1 MVKTDI
7 GKFKGMGGAPPR
19 FAPRPQMVSRTGTF
33 SSFTDD
39 NDTSYNISRASN
51 SGSTS
56 TWDTHHVLIHSIRFE
71 NTNDDNLAV
80 IYFYQNDDSTNAN
93 AIAGTNHM
101 FYLLAAGSNQD
112 RASNTLQ
119 VDFPIPLCVK
129 NGCRI
134 TANRGGPIV
143 NINYTVLNTADADD
157 YNNVLRYKY
166 LTGASL
172 NSTTATAIHPH
183 FGADT
188 AHDLE
193 IWGGVVYNKSTSN
206 DDYNSGWIT
215 STGESDVEKARLTA
229 NEQKSDDDDASAAFT
244 GTYRPMF
251 WPYPVI
257 CKQGAKIDMDDS
269 DTYSTWFYRLRKSDG
284 APTIGWV

>member
-1 MVKTDI
+1 MRLLRATQSLLNMVKTDI

-56 TWDTHHVLIHSIRFE
+56 TWDTHHVLIHSIRFV

-119 VDFPIPLCVK
+119 VDFPIPLF
-129 NGCRI
+129 
-134 TANRGGPIV
+134 P
-143 NINYTVLNTADADD
+143 
-157 YNNVLRYKY
+157 
-166 LTGASL
+166 
-172 NSTTATAIHPH
+172 
-183 FGADT
+183 
-188 AHDLE
+188 
-193 IWGGVVYNKSTSN
+193 
-206 DDYNSGWIT
+206 
-215 STGESDVEKARLTA
+215 
-229 NEQKSDDDDASAAFT
+229 
-244 GTYRPMF
+244 
-251 WPYPVI
+251 
-257 CKQGAKIDMDDS
+257 
-269 DTYSTWFYRLRKSDG
+269 
-284 APTIGWV
+284 